1 MTKDNV
7 DFALLEPLI
16 HETVRKA
23 LTNDPVLCQSGPAV
37 RNDTRIMNYHLE
49 MLNQYPNL
57 KKIYSFVSD
66 SIIEFAKNYKDG
78 LTPSESQQ

>member
-49 MLNQYPNL
+49 MLNQYPYL
-57 KKIYSFVSD
+57 KKIYSFVSE
-66 SIIEFAKNYKDG
+66 SIMDFATTYKDG
-78 LTPSESQQ
+78 LNILDKE